1 MDLHDSADIA
11 EGADHPLSDLRPLI
25 DTLTV
30 IDEELED
37 ATDQNLRLLLAA
49 IKFLRLKAGD
59 EPIQALRTLFPDI
72 FTRLDNLPVLKLRPQ
87 EAPIYPSTV
96 STAVDPPRIIFRGAA
111 DSTRGG

>member
-37 ATDQNLRLLLAA
+37 ATDQNLRLLYT
-49 IKFLRLKAGD
+49 K
-59 EPIQALRTLFPDI
+59 
-72 FTRLDNLPVLKLRPQ
+72 TR
-87 EAPIYPSTV
+87 
-96 STAVDPPRIIFRGAA
+96 
-111 DSTRGG
+111 